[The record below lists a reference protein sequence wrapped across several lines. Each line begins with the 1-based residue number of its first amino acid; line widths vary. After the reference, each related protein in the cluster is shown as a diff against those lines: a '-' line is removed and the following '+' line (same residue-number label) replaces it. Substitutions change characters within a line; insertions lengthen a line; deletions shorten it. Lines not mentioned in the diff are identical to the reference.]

1 MPLITSK
8 QGWTQQPQVVL
19 PLDTGS
25 SLTNGLVFATD
36 YTGRDVISGIL
47 PKFLGSGQR
56 SLKKD
61 GHTLESPDTSS
72 SGIYW
77 ELPADHPLYTIAT
90 LDTIFMRANI
100 TAMSSYGVLLSVP
113 IRAGAWAEPYIAWGV
128 IRDGESSTAT
138 HFSGS
143 GTTIS
148 ARSLTAVIAITG
160 EMNAYCVSRNE
171 TVASFYR
178 NNSLVGTASNANN
191 LAPSFVNKQ
200 PLCLFNQSNTAN
212 GGVTNAYT
220 PEIRIYKRVLS
231 DAERASLHNN
241 PQAIFRP
248 RNQRIWVP
256 SAGGGG
262 LSLTGSLTG
271 QGSTLSATATNTEVH
286 ALSGVLVGA
295 GATLSGTATRIY
307 SLTGALT
314 GQGATL
320 SGSATTLES
329 HAATGALV
337 GAGSSLS
344 ATATNIEIHAA
355 TGSLIGAGSTLSGS
369 STNTPVGI
377 NASGSLVGQGATLA
391 ATATN
396 TEVHTCTGA
405 LYGQGA
411 TLSGAL
417 TRVFSASG
425 SLVGAGSTLSA
436 TAGNAVAV
444 FSATGSLVGQG
455 STLAGSATNTETH
468 AVSGSLTGQGASLSA
483 TAALANLHTL
493 SGSLV
498 GSGSILVGY
507 ASGPTTAFEAS
518 PDAIVTVINK
528 RNRVSVISR
537 RS

>member
-1 MPLITSK
+1 MPLITGK
-8 QGWTQQPQVVL
+8 QGWPQQPSGPVSVDPEANCAGIFL
-19 PLDTGS
+19 PGLSLKNFAGPEILSVYGSAPTADPNVITNAGIEATLHPGS
-25 SLTNGLVFATD
+25 SSAYPGLV
-36 YTGRDVISGIL
+36 IPPS
-47 PKFLGSGQR
+47 FL
-56 SLKKD
+56 
-61 GHTLESPDTSS
+61 PDTQPDITIIWTGHPINISS
-72 SGIYW
+72 ENGFVFSRGGANWSIFALFKSSTQLEFGIVTEVPY
-77 ELPADHPLYTIAT
+77 LAGYSTTIT
-90 LDTIFMRANI
+90 DSF
-100 TAMSSYGVLLSVP
+100 LSTNF
-113 IRAGAWAEPYIAWGV
+113 EKIAWRLSGTTLTGFHHRSRKTV
-128 IRDGESSTAT
+128 SLTSGTRLR
-138 HFSGS
+138 SGS
-143 GTTIS
+143 GLQFSGATTS
-148 ARSLTAVIAITG
+148 
-160 EMNAYCVSRNE
+160 
-171 TVASFYR
+171 
-178 NNSLVGTASNANN
+178 
-191 LAPSFVNKQ
+191 
-200 PLCLFNQSNTAN
+200 QSGGHNTAERML
-212 GGVTNAYT
+212 VF
-220 PEIRIYKRVLS
+220 KRPLS
-231 DAERASLHNN
+231 DSEVWAYLDN
-241 PQAIFRP
+241 PNKVFKKQDK
-248 RNQRIWVP
+248 RILIP

-286 ALSGVLVGA
+286 AISGALVGA

-307 SLTGALT
+307 SLTGSLT

-337 GAGSSLS
+337 GSGSTLA
-344 ATATNIEIHAA
+344 ATATNTEIHAA
-355 TGSLIGAGSTLSGS
+355 TGSLIGSGSTLSGAT
-369 STNTPVGI
+369 TNTPLGI
-377 NASGSLVGQGATLA
+377 NASGSLVGQGATLS

-436 TAGNAVAV
+436 TASNAVAL
-444 FSATGSLVGQG
+444 FLATGALVGQG
-455 STLAGSATNTETH
+455 STLTGSATNTETH
-468 AVSGSLTGQGASLSA
+468 AVSGSLAGQGSTLSA

-498 GSGSILVGY
+498 GSGSSLVGY

>member
-1 MPLITSK
+1 MPLITSE
-8 QGWTQQPQVVL
+8 QVWTRQPQTVSSIKPYWLGRGLYSVNIGGLGDILSPPQPL
-19 PLDTGS
+19 PADSTITNSSVGKLVSQATESVKSYGIYMPKRLLTERTEIFVQVCKTRRTYGRWLHFESDYWKGEYTDTEISWNIHGDSWASGYTIFSGVSPISLVGAPVCIAGVWGKDINGGAGRVFVNAKELTNNSGSYTGS
-25 SLTNGLVFATD
+25 SDRTLSSAET
-36 YTGRDVISGIL
+36 TGGPYQQVSGIAL
-47 PKFLGSGQR
+47 YYAFSKALSTAEIKVLSENPWSIFQ
-56 SLKKD
+56 KKD
-61 GHTLESPDTSS
+61 S
-72 SGIYW
+72 
-77 ELPADHPLYTIAT
+77 
-90 LDTIFMRANI
+90 
-100 TAMSSYGVLLSVP
+100 
-113 IRAGAWAEPYIAWGV
+113 
-128 IRDGESSTAT
+128 
-138 HFSGS
+138 
-143 GTTIS
+143 
-148 ARSLTAVIAITG
+148 
-160 EMNAYCVSRNE
+160 
-171 TVASFYR
+171 
-178 NNSLVGTASNANN
+178 
-191 LAPSFVNKQ
+191 Q
-200 PLCLFNQSNTAN
+200 
-212 GGVTNAYT
+212 
-220 PEIRIYKRVLS
+220 
-231 DAERASLHNN
+231 
-241 PQAIFRP
+241 
-248 RNQRIWVP
+248 IWIP

-271 QGSTLSATATNTEVH
+271 QGSTLSASATNTEVH
-286 ALSGVLVGA
+286 AISGALVGA

-307 SLTGALT
+307 SLVGALT

-320 SGSATTLES
+320 SGSATTLEL

-337 GAGSSLS
+337 GAGSTLA
-344 ATATNIEIHAA
+344 ATATNTEIHAA
-355 TGSLIGAGSTLSGS
+355 TGALVGAGSTLSG
-369 STNTPVGI
+369 TATHTPLGI
-377 NASGSLVGQGATLA
+377 NASGSLVGQGSTLS

-417 TRVFSASG
+417 TRVFSAFG

-455 STLAGSATNTETH
+455 STLSATATNTETH
-468 AVSGSLTGQGASLSA
+468 AVSGSLVGQGSTLSA

-498 GSGSILVGY
+498 GSGSSLVGY

>member
-1 MPLITSK
+1 MLTRRTEIERALAPWAAQNPEFFWLPTEDALLLDRATGAVGTEKNGAMVEVGGQINCVGGDSK
-8 QGWTQQPQVVL
+8 HIEFVTRLGPDSYPTGISVVVL
-19 PLDTGS
+19 
-25 SLTNGLVFATD
+25 V
-36 YTGRDVISGIL
+36 DVID
-47 PKFLGSGQR
+47 P
-56 SLKKD
+56 
-61 GHTLESPDTSS
+61 SS
-72 SGIYW
+72 M
-77 ELPADHPLYTIAT
+77 T
-90 LDTIFMRANI
+90 
-100 TAMSSYGVLLSVP
+100 
-113 IRAGAWAEPYIAWGV
+113 GAFIKIG
-128 IRDGESSTAT
+128 G
-138 HFSGS
+138 
-143 GTTIS
+143 
-148 ARSLTAVIAITG
+148 
-160 EMNAYCVSRNE
+160 
-171 TVASFYR
+171 
-178 NNSLVGTASNANN
+178 
-191 LAPSFVNKQ
+191 
-200 PLCLFNQSNTAN
+200 NTAN
-212 GGVTNAYT
+212 GLGVGAGDTYFDNYGNKLLALIEGWAWRTGPANAFVKGLNAVYLSTTSGGALVDFGVANTGLSSSQSNGYAWNPTYNYITVNGYTTPRGTNAGVVAAAAWKNNGDM
-220 PEIRIYKRVLS
+220 PEANAFVSARCDEVKHLWGDPDAGKLFVPIRRGYMRSMFPAVS
-231 DAERASLHNN
+231 
-241 PQAIFRP
+241 
-248 RNQRIWVP
+248 
-256 SAGGGG
+256 GG

-271 QGSTLSATATNTEVH
+271 QGSTLSASATNTEVH
-286 ALSGVLVGA
+286 AISGTLVGA

-337 GAGSSLS
+337 GAGSTLS
-344 ATATNIEIHAA
+344 ATATNTEIHAA
-355 TGSLIGAGSTLSGS
+355 TGALVGAGSSVSG
-369 STNTPVGI
+369 TATHTPLGI
-377 NASGSLVGQGATLA
+377 NASGSLVGQGATLS

-455 STLAGSATNTETH
+455 STLTGSATNTETH
-468 AVSGSLTGQGASLSA
+468 AVSGSLAGQGATLSA

-498 GSGSILVGY
+498 GSGSSLVGY